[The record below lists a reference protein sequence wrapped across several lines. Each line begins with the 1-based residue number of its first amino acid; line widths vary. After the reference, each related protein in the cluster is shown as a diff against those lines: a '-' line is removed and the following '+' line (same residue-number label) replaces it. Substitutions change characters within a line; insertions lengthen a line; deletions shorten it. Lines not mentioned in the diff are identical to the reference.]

1 MSRLQQLA
9 INAEGFIF
17 DPATGESF
25 TVNPVGLA
33 IIDNLKQG
41 KELNAI
47 AVDLRERFEEVP
59 DTVERDVAD
68 FIAHLKT
75 HRLV

>member
-25 TVNPVGLA
+25 TVNPMGLA
-33 IIDNLKQG
+33 IIDKLKQG
-41 KELNAI
+41 LSPETIAAELH
-47 AVDLRERFEEVP
+47 ESFESVP